1 MKLQAIK
8 KRYIMLAASAALL
21 VTTFQN
27 CGQPGSIAIND
38 SQKLTDLND
47 GENPPPPPPPGGTT
61 VLKDYEKL
69 ITVNAPTN
77 KVDVLVVIDNSGSM
91 SLEQSNMASRFS
103 TFINKL
109 KGLDWQV
116 GIVTTDLRTDTE
128 NSDLK
133 DGRLLYFSGVK
144 RNLIKSTDA
153 LATAQ
158 DAFAATIQRP
168 AKEGSGNEQG
178 VAATYRALERALS
191 NQAPNVGL
199 VRPGAA
205 LSVILVSDSDETV
218 AGNDK
223 TGDVS
228 TFGPKNM
235 PDLLLNF
242 VKSNYAGKT
251 FKYNSIIVRDNDL
264 ACLNLKDSG
273 NEAYGK
279 NYQKM
284 TNLTSGVLGSVCE
297 NDYGNQLSVIGDS
310 TAEQIKIVALDCS
323 PADVNGDGSAD
334 LKVVD
339 SAGAAVTN
347 YVLNGRMVTFNANL
361 PVGSYK
367 FTYKCL
373 VTQ

>member
-347 YVLNGRMVTFNANL
+347 YVLNGSMVTFNANL